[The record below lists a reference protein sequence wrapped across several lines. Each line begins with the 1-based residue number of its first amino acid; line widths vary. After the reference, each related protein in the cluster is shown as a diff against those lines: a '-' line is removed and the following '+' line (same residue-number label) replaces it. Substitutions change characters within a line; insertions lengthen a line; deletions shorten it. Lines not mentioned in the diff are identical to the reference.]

1 MSHKINPNSYR
12 LGINKPWQSRW
23 FIKGGYKKWLEE
35 DLMIRTV
42 ILEKLATAGVVAI
55 EIERT
60 ANECRVLVRAA
71 RPGFIIGRGG
81 KGIEDLVTLV
91 KKQIKKRLKYAPNNL
106 SVNIEELKRNEI
118 YAPLIAQQVAW
129 DIEKRMPYRGIM
141 KKQIENIMQNKD
153 VKGVKIRVSGRL
165 NGAEISRD
173 EKLSKGSLPLSTL
186 RANIDYGTATAFCT
200 YGAIGVKVWIYKG
213 DIFSDTSRESS
224 DERLK

>member
-1 MSHKINPNSYR
+1 MSHKINPISYR
-12 LGINKPWQSRW
+12 LGINKQWQSRW
-23 FIKGGYKKWLEE
+23 FIKGGYRKWLEE
-35 DLMIRTV
+35 DLMIRSA
-42 ILEKLATAGVVAI
+42 IQEKLATAGVVAI

-71 RPGFIIGRGG
+71 RPGFVIGRAG
-81 KGIEDLVTLV
+81 KGVEDLVTLI
-91 KKQIKKRLKYAPNNL
+91 KKQIKKKLGYVPNNL

-129 DIEKRMPYRGIM
+129 DIEKRMPYRGIL
-141 KKQIENIMQNKD
+141 KKQIENIMQNKE
-153 VKGVKIRVSGRL
+153 VKGVKIRVAGRL

-213 DIFSDTSRESS
+213 EIFEN
-224 DERLK
+224 EE

>member
-91 KKQIKKRLKYAPNNL
+91 KKQIKKRLKYVPNNL
-106 SVNIEELKRNEI
+106 SMNIEELKRNEI

-213 DIFSDTSRESS
+213 DIFE
-224 DERLK
+224 EEKAE

>member
-1 MSHKINPNSYR
+1 MSHKINPISYR
-12 LGINKPWQSRW
+12 VGINKPWQSRW
-23 FIKGGYKKWLEE
+23 FVKGGYRKFLEE
-35 DLMIRTV
+35 DLIIRSV
-42 ILEKLATAGVVAI
+42 IKEKLAVAGVVAI

-60 ANECRVLVRAA
+60 ANEGRVLVRAA
-71 RPGFIIGRGG
+71 RPGLIIGRGG
-81 KGIEDLVTLV
+81 KGVEDLVMLV
-91 KKQIKKRLKYAPNNL
+91 KKQIKKKLGYVPNNL
-106 SVNIEELKRNEI
+106 SVNIEELRRNEI
-118 YAPLIAQQVAW
+118 YAQLVAQQVAW

-141 KKQIENIMQNKD
+141 KKQIENIMQNRD

-213 DIFSDTSRESS
+213 EIFE
-224 DERLK
+224 EEKE

>member
-1 MSHKINPNSYR
+1 MSHKINPISYR
-12 LGINKPWQSRW
+12 LGINKQWQSRW
-23 FIKGGYKKWLEE
+23 FIK
-35 DLMIRTV
+35 
-42 ILEKLATAGVVAI
+42 GVVAI

-71 RPGFIIGRGG
+71 RPGFVIGRAG
-81 KGIEDLVTLV
+81 KGIEDLVTLI
-91 KKQIKKRLKYAPNNL
+91 KKQIKKKLGYVPNNL

-129 DIEKRMPYRGIM
+129 DIEKRMPYRGIL
-141 KKQIENIMQNKD
+141 KKQIENIMQNKE
-153 VKGVKIRVSGRL
+153 VKGVKIRVAGRL

-213 DIFSDTSRESS
+213 EIFEN
-224 DERLK
+224 EE

>member
-1 MSHKINPNSYR
+1 MSHKINPISYR

-23 FIKGGYKKWLEE
+23 FIKGGYPKWLEE
-35 DLMIRTV
+35 DLVIRTSV
-42 ILEKLATAGVVAI
+42 QEKLATAGVVAI

-81 KGIEDLVTLV
+81 KGVEDLVTLI
-91 KKQIKKRLKYAPNNL
+91 KKQIKKKLGYVPNNL
-106 SVNIEELKRNEI
+106 SLNIEELKRNEI

-129 DIEKRMPYRGIM
+129 DIEKRMPYRGIL
-141 KKQIENIMQNKD
+141 KKQIENIMQSKE
-153 VKGVKIRVSGRL
+153 VKGVKIRVAGRL

-213 DIFSDTSRESS
+213 EIFDQNE
-224 DERLK
+224 E